1 MWREH
6 LLILKSHLNLLAT
19 TMAMPITPK
28 LHVMTVHFD
37 QWVDRNCRSMGR
49 ERESSGEALHH
60 LWKRLIEGKGEV
72 KDKDS
77 EAYVIITFRSMMK
90 LVADNV

>member
-1 MWREH
+1 
-6 LLILKSHLNLLAT
+6 
-19 TMAMPITPK
+19 
-28 LHVMTVHFD
+28 
-37 QWVDRNCRSMGR
+37 MGR